1 MVGLGNVDNIPDSA
15 KSVNYANS
23 SGNATDSTKLPLSG
37 GTLTGTLNGT
47 VATFSSN
54 IDSQYN
60 YFAYVNRDI
69 PSKINK
75 RIGYAGDYQ
84 QHVIM
89 HPIYNGTLIQY
100 NECQGKITKEEEL
113 QVLRYL

>member
-1 MVGLGNVDNIPDSA
+1 VASLTGITKSMVGLGNVDNTPDSA

-37 GTLTGTLNGT
+37 GTLTERT

-60 YFAYVNRDI
+60 YFAYAI
-69 PSKINK
+69 EL
-75 RIGYAGDYQ
+75 YQ
-84 QHVIM
+84 V
-89 HPIYNGTLIQY
+89 
-100 NECQGKITKEEEL
+100 K
-113 QVLRYL
+113 